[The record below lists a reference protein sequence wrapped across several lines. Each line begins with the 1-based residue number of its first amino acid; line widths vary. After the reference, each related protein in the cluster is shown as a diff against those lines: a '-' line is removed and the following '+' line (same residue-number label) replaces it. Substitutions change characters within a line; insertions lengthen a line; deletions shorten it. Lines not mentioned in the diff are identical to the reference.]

1 MVAAGDLRV
10 EGAVVLR
17 SPVDFL
23 IVLGE
28 PACYWRNV
36 VLVAVL
42 GISVVALGVLGLPA
56 CCWRNVLSV
65 AALGIFVVFLNVL
78 G

>member
-10 EGAVVLR
+10 EGAVELR
-17 SPVDFL
+17 SPVAFS

-36 VLVAVL
+36 LLVAVL
-42 GISVVALGVLGLPA
+42 GISVVALDVLGWPA
-56 CCWRNVLSV
+56 CCWRNVLLV
-65 AALGIFVVFLNVL
+65 AVLGIFVVFLNVL